1 MKNEQIVECYLQK
14 GVATRCEFNR
24 KGNFLA
30 TGLNNGK
37 CVIWDFD
44 TKGVARVLKGHLD
57 ELSSLW

>member
-1 MKNEQIVECYLQK
+1 
-14 GVATRCEFNR
+14 VATRCEFNR